1 MILQKFALRENSG
14 GRGVFRGIYDLFHTI
29 YCINFKTSKLKGIFY
44 HYYFYLLKITIIKII
59 EGGDGVIRHIQFRRP
74 LHLSVLT
81 GKHIHVPTFLNLT
94 TSFIERRV
102 FSPYGLHGGESTSSF
117 LPIFIS

>member
-1 MILQKFALRENSG
+1 MYQFQNFQAKRNILPLLLLLTQNNNNK
-14 GRGVFRGIYDLFHTI
+14 
-29 YCINFKTSKLKGIFY
+29 NF
-44 HYYFYLLKITIIKII
+44 

-117 LPIFIS
+117 FTNIHQLNIKERRDL